1 MQGIFIKFRQAML
14 SIALCSLA
22 SSLYAEILKECE
34 DDSDKQM
41 GCIEINDEGLR
52 SEIPYKDGKIHG
64 ISKIY
69 YPTGELLQ
77 EMTFKNGKFEGY
89 LKTYYRNGSL
99 LSETPYKDGEVEGI
113 SKFYHQN
120 GGLAAAIPYK
130 NNKINGIIKLYE
142 RQKVIMS
149 VSVKD
154 NKFISAKCSNGKA
167 LTNAHLAKITKD
179 IKDSDNLALFD
190 TENLNY
196 WLEICK

>member
-1 MQGIFIKFRQAML
+1 ML

-41 GCIEINDEGLR
+41 GCIEIDETGFFR
-52 SEIPYKDGKIHG
+52 SETPYKDGKIHG
-64 ISKIY
+64 IVKKY

-77 EMTFKNGKFEGY
+77 EETYKDGEIEGISKHY
-89 LKTYYRNGSL
+89 HQNGSL
-99 LSETPYKDGEVEGI
+99 LSETPYKDGGIEGI
-113 SKFYHQN
+113 SKHYHQN
-120 GGLAAAIPYK
+120 GSLAAETPYK
-130 NNKINGIIKLYE
+130 DNKINGIIKLYE

-179 IKDSDNLALFD
+179 IKDSGNLALFD